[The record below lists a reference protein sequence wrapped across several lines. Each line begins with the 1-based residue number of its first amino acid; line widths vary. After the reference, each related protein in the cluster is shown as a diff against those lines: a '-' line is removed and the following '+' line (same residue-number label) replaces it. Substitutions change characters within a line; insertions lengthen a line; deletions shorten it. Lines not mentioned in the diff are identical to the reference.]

1 MDFRVGF
8 GYDSHR
14 LAAALPLII
23 GGVRIPFE
31 KGFVAH
37 SDGDLLLHAVCD
49 ALLGAA
55 ALGDIGT
62 HFPDTNPLLKGIDSQ
77 DILCRTLALLTDK
90 GWKVNNVDATI
101 VIQQPKM
108 SPFIDAMRDN
118 IAQCLQMS
126 PEAVSVKAKTNEKMD
141 AVGRGEGAE
150 AYVVASLV
158 R

>member
-14 LAAALPLII
+14 LAADLPLII

-62 HFPDTNPLLKGIDSQ
+62 HFPDTDPLLKGIDSQ
-77 DILCRTLALLTDK
+77 DILRRTLALVTDK

-126 PEAVSVKAKTNEKMD
+126 PEAVSIKAKTNEKMD

>member
-14 LAAALPLII
+14 LAADLPLII

-62 HFPDTNPLLKGIDSQ
+62 HFPDTDPLLKGIDSQ
-77 DILCRTLALLTDK
+77 DILRRTLALVKDK